1 MLVFRCILKV
11 DNSLSEILL
20 GELSHGVG
28 SSLSVDHDA
37 EAFEVGQVSSGSLL
51 GNLLEGSAFLPLL
64 LQVESLSSL
73 SDGASAGSSENGQ
86 FVFGESKSL
95 KRVKDTR
102 HVFSINKHFV
112 LISNV

>member
-1 MLVFRCILKV
+1 MLVFRCILTV

-51 GNLLEGSAFLPLL
+51 GNLQEGSAFLPLL
-64 LQVESLSSL
+64 LQVISSSSL
-73 SDGASAGSSENGQ
+73 SVN
-86 FVFGESKSL
+86 SKKISQYIVLTDNKLSYLMVLVRAPLRTGNLYLVRVSL
-95 KRVKDTR
+95 LRG
-102 HVFSINKHFV
+102 
-112 LISNV
+112 